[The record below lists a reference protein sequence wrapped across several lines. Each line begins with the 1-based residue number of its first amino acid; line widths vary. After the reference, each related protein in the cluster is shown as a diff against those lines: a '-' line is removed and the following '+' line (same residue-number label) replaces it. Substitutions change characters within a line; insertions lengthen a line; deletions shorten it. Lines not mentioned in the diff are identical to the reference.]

1 VIIVEQAGPARDRRF
16 LAERPHDEC
25 AARDFSAAMC
35 ASVASTSVVAARD
48 TLRHDSMEASQ
59 WEVD

>member
-1 VIIVEQAGPARDRRF
+1 
-16 LAERPHDEC
+16 
-25 AARDFSAAMC
+25 MC